1 MSSQWSK
8 CCGLTRRSRVSPQKI
23 LTTGWQISFLLRVQ
37 TTLSLL
43 SCFLPQFWCSFKW
56 LFQWQRYCVTHWC
69 QQHNYCLYS
78 YQQQQI
84 GLSDCHIPAYCGKIT
99 YILIIEHFQ
108 ENYHGISCE
117 ANTFFSVYTYALKE
131 SVYQKNKFLSQATF
145 WYTMT
150 KCSIIIVKHAKEK
163 T

>member
-8 CCGLTRRSRVSPQKI
+8 CCGLTRCSRVSPQKI

-69 QQHNYCLYS
+69 QQRIVSTLINNSKLGC
-78 YQQQQI
+78 QI
-84 GLSDCHIPAYCGKIT
+84 GKIT

>member
-1 MSSQWSK
+1 M
-8 CCGLTRRSRVSPQKI
+8 
-23 LTTGWQISFLLRVQ
+23 
-37 TTLSLL
+37 TLS
-43 SCFLPQFWCSFKW
+43 
-56 LFQWQRYCVTHWC
+56 VTKVLC
-69 QQHNYCLYS
+69 DTLMPAAYCLYS

-84 GLSDCHIPAYCGKIT
+84 GLSDCHITAYCGKIT

-131 SVYQKNKFLSQATF
+131 SVYQKNKFLRQATF

-163 T
+163 TKVVNQQEKQCFVQFRSKGISLINCWRTLWFSNEHSIQPCNFY

>member
-1 MSSQWSK
+1 MLWTYEAQQSESTKNFDHWMTNIIFVESTDHAK
-8 CCGLTRRSRVSPQKI
+8 SVELFFTTI
-23 LTTGWQISFLLRVQ
+23 LMFIQM
-37 TTLSLL
+37 TLS
-43 SCFLPQFWCSFKW
+43 
-56 LFQWQRYCVTHWC
+56 VTKVLC
-69 QQHNYCLYS
+69 DTLMPAAYCLYS

-84 GLSDCHIPAYCGKIT
+84 GLSDCHITAYCGKIT

-150 KCSIIIVKHAKEK
+150 KRSIIIVKHAKEK